1 MKLASFAWN
10 DRDRIGFALG
20 ENSVADLGEIAQAM
34 GREAPA
40 DMKTLIE
47 SGDAGLA
54 LLRDAKNF
62 AAQNAAKVKAIP
74 VEHIVWHPPVRNPA
88 KICGIALNNSASD
101 ARKIS
106 SPDHPLFFLKPASC
120 LVGHKQPIEVWDYYG
135 SVHPEPELA
144 VIIGRKCRNVSAAD
158 AMSVVYGYSIM
169 NDMTG
174 NGMRAQ
180 DMVHYYAL
188 YPDKNDPTKVERREQ
203 HLSYTARYKGSD
215 TFGPFGPWIVTKDE
229 LTDPHT
235 LDVHCWHKDDLIA
248 EDSTAY
254 YTYSVP
260 RAIEFITRFHSLWP
274 GDVISMGTAFR
285 PKSGQRSLHTA
296 NITSLGG
303 PVRVTIS
310 GIGTLENPV
319 RRHID
324 GKVIDD

>member
-1 MKLASFAWN
+1 MKLASFHWTG
-10 DRDRIGFALG
+10 RDRIGFAV
-20 ENSVADLGEIAQAM
+20 SDTHIADLTEIAAAL
-34 GREAPA
+34 GRPAPN
-40 DMKTLIE
+40 DMLALIE
-47 SGDAGLA
+47 SGETGIK
-54 LLRDAKNF
+54 LLRDAQAF
-62 AAQNAAKVKAIP
+62 AEKHPAQF
-74 VEHIVWHPPVRNPA
+74 IVPLADITWHPPVRRPS

-101 ARKIS
+101 DRKIS

-120 LVGHKQPIEVWDYYG
+120 LVGHRQPIEVYDYYG

-144 VIIGRKCRNVSAAD
+144 VVIGKSCRNVSAAD
-158 AMSVVYGYSIM
+158 AMSVVFGYSIM

-188 YPDKNDPTKVERREQ
+188 YPSKEDPTRVEKREQ

-215 TFGPFGPWIVTKDE
+215 TFGPFGPYIVTKEE
-229 LTDPHT
+229 LTDPHA
-235 LDVHCWHKDDLIA
+235 LDVLCWHKDDLIA

-260 RAIEFITRFHSLWP
+260 RVIEFITRYHSLWP

-285 PKSGQRSLHTA
+285 PGKTGQRSLHTA
-296 NITSLGG
+296 NVTALGG

-319 RRHID
+319 RRHIG
-324 GKVIDD
+324 GKTIDD